1 MFRSICG
8 SYPVVGKACVNIVN
22 PQGGLIGIVFRL
34 KLLIVLVSN
43 GAYLDVCK
51 RAAALVASTGPWF
64 SLCVA

>member
-1 MFRSICG
+1 MIVRDMDCV
-8 SYPVVGKACVNIVN
+8 PVHLWLI
-22 PQGGLIGIVFRL
+22 PSRWQGMCKYCFRL
-34 KLLIVLVSN
+34 KLLIVLVAN

>member
-8 SYPVVGKACVNIVN
+8 SYPVVGKACVNIV
-22 PQGGLIGIVFRL
+22 FRL
-34 KLLIVLVSN
+34 KLLIVLVAN